1 MLLTTSS
8 VMSAV
13 LDAAHAHMDATCRLP
28 FFLALKALGQ
38 FRTNPEEEAKGAQA
52 YSAAKSVPEVTAIFS
67 ARAACAR
74 G

>member
-1 MLLTTSS
+1 MLLTLS

-52 YSAAKSVPEVTAIFS
+52 YSAAKTVPEVTVVFNAS
-67 ARAACAR
+67 AACAQ